1 MSIWCNSGAPRDVPG
16 EVMDPLDPE
25 IASLKRRVQV
35 LYNKIKWDYK
45 FIKRAPNKIQMEYKD
60 LCKQVTNATKSLKDE
75 IKNAYR
81 KDYFFRVHNEMMKMQ
96 LRRRQNKTTAEDEVK
111 PLVEHQLGE
120 RTQLQR
126 ILCGFPKDLSSEAIV
141 ARKVCAIDHMVALA
155 SQQKLQ
161 TRQPRSAPVRK
172 DGLKDELPS
181 SIAAL
186 NLRLRG
192 PFSITQWIS
201 KITWQ

>member
-25 IASLKRRVQV
+25 IASLKRRIQV

-96 LRRRQNKTTAEDEVK
+96 LKRRQNKTTAEDEVE
-111 PLVEHQLGE
+111 PLVEHQLKE
-120 RTQLQR
+120 RTQLQ
-126 ILCGFPKDLSSEAIV
+126 
-141 ARKVCAIDHMVALA
+141 
-155 SQQKLQ
+155 
-161 TRQPRSAPVRK
+161 
-172 DGLKDELPS
+172 
-181 SIAAL
+181 
-186 NLRLRG
+186 
-192 PFSITQWIS
+192 
-201 KITWQ
+201 